1 MAQTQESPEKAA
13 LANEEATIGQVESR
27 APKEALTDIQD
38 ATDHEVRMSL
48 LQGIKLYPK
57 AVAWSVFLSTAV
69 IMEGFDTVLMN
80 SFYAQPQFQAQFGTT
95 NEAGEYYISAAWQ
108 AGLSNAVR
116 VGEILGLFING
127 WSAERIGYR
136 WTMIISLLTLAA
148 FIFLPFFAQ
157 NIETLLAGQLTMG
170 VPFGVFQTVTTVYA
184 SEVCPVQLRSYLTTY
199 VNLCWV
205 MGQLLGT
212 GVLRGVLHRNDEWA
226 SRIPFA
232 LQWMWPVPLIIG
244 VYFAPESPWLLV
256 RKNRLDEATRSL
268 KRLTTDVDATFDPQK
283 TISMMVATTEHEK
296 EVSSGATYVDCFNGV
311 NLRRTVT
318 VCLIW
323 ASQALCGA
331 AIMAWSTYFFR
342 QAGLPVE
349 QAFNMSLAQYG
360 SGFIGTIMSWV
371 LMKHVGR
378 RTVFVGG
385 LAILTTCLLI
395 TGFTGI
401 APKHEPTYW
410 ATGGMLVL
418 FTFCYNC
425 TVGPVVYSL
434 VTELSSVR
442 LRQKV
447 VALARVMFNVG
458 AIINSVIT
466 PYMLNSEAL
475 NWGAKTGFFWAGITF
490 CFLIWAFFQVPEP
503 RGRTYGEL
511 DLLFE
516 KKVSPRHFSR
526 MRVSVAEQTV
536 QSIH

>member
-1 MAQTQESPEKAA
+1 MAQSTTHPEKTT
-13 LANEEATIGQVESR
+13 LAHDEEAVRVASSS
-27 APKEALTDIQD
+27 PKTTLQDVQD
-38 ATDHEVRMSL
+38 ATDHEVHMSL

-57 AVAWSVFLSTAV
+57 AVAWSLFLSSAV

-80 SFYAQPQFQAQFGTT
+80 SFYAQPQFQQKFGSQ
-95 NEAGEYYISAAWQ
+95 NAAGEYYITPAWQ

-116 VGEILGLFING
+116 VGEIFGLFVNG
-127 WSAERIGYR
+127 WSAERLGYR
-136 WTMIISLLTLAA
+136 WTMIISLISLAA
-148 FIFLPFFAQ
+148 FISLPVFAQ

-184 SEVCPVQLRSYLTTY
+184 SEVCPVQLRHYLTTY

-205 MGQLLGT
+205 MGQLMGT
-212 GVLRGVLHRNDEWA
+212 GALRGVLSRNDEWA
-226 SRIPFA
+226 FRIPFA
-232 LQWMWPVPLIIG
+232 LQWMWPVPLAIG

-256 RKNRLDEATRSL
+256 RKDRLADASRSL
-268 KRLTTDVDATFDPQK
+268 RRLTTKHDTTFDADK

-296 EVSSGATYVDCFNGV
+296 EVAAGAAYVDCFRGL
-311 NLRRTVT
+311 NLVRTEI

-323 ASQALCGA
+323 MAQALCGA
-331 AIMAWSTYFFR
+331 AFMSWSTYFFR

-360 SGFIGTIMSWV
+360 SGFIGTILSWL
-371 LMKHVGR
+371 LMRNFGR
-378 RTVFVGG
+378 RTLFVGG
-385 LAILTTCLLI
+385 LTVLALSLLI
-395 TGFTGI
+395 IGFTGM
-401 APKHEPTYW
+401 APKHEATYW
-410 ATGGMLVL
+410 ATGGMLVF

-442 LRQKV
+442 LRQKT
-447 VALARVMFNVG
+447 VALARIMFNVG

-466 PYMLNSEAL
+466 PYMLNSESL
-475 NWGAKTGFFWAGITF
+475 NWGAKTGFFWAGMCS
-490 CFLIWAFFQVPEP
+490 CFLAWAFFRVPEP

-516 KKVSPRHFSR
+516 HRVSPRKFSK
-526 MRVSVAEQTV
+526 MKVVVAEQTV
-536 QSIH
+536 QEES